1 MCHFLSSTFYSRCFE
16 LLGGRRLTPLLQ
28 VSGLLG
34 EGLIL
39 SFRSVELL
47 IAVSHVNC
55 VTTHLTLNCLIIL
68 TTEFTGVG
76 AGIGLR
82 GLHIAPTKPEI

>member
-1 MCHFLSSTFYSRCFE
+1 MFRTT
-16 LLGGRRLTPLLQ
+16 GREKINPLLQ

-47 IAVSHVNC
+47 IAISHVNC

-82 GLHIAPTKPEI
+82 GLHIAPPKPEI